1 MPSWIHAVI
10 LVLSRNVATSAE
22 ISFSSPLNLA
32 RAQPSNIVV
41 HSSGCCFAIGYGSY
55 MEPCCL
61 QTSLVDDI
69 ALCKGDD
76 VVGGSYGVNSTCPHS
91 AAEAAIWLRARVERA
106 SPDNLMLGATEL
118 PQVAA
123 TPLPQ
128 SVGCC
133 FEIGFGDRMAPCCLR
148 TRMATQTECGARQR
162 LGGAS
167 GFATVC
173 PSSLAEAAGL
183 LNYRIPPEEV
193 GANLATPVS
202 SLLVAIVVVGVLA
215 SALTI
220 FMVRWGRRDE
230 ANLRLLAEEVE

>member
-1 MPSWIHAVI
+1 
-10 LVLSRNVATSAE
+10 
-22 ISFSSPLNLA
+22 
-32 RAQPSNIVV
+32 
-41 HSSGCCFAIGYGSY
+41 

-69 ALCKGDD
+69 ALCKGAH

-91 AAEAAIWLRARVERA
+91 AAEAAIWLRARDERA

-148 TRMATQTECGARQR
+148 TRMTTQTECGARQR

-183 LNYRIPPEEV
+183 LNYRISPEEV

-202 SLLVAIVVVGVLA
+202 SLLVASVVVVGVLA
-215 SALTI
+215 SLLTI
-220 FMVRWGRRDE
+220 FMVRRRRRDE
-230 ANLRLLAEEVE
+230 GNLRLLAEEVE